1 MIPHILG
8 SKPVVEAMEADLKP
22 RVELLRQQGIVP
34 KLAIVRVGANPDD
47 LSYERM
53 AIKRAESLD
62 IAVQVFDYPENVDPE
77 LVAGDI
83 RYINEDASIHGCLMF
98 RPLPEYVDEQA
109 LCNMLVPHKD
119 VDGISVAALGG
130 IFIDDPDALP
140 PATAEACIKV
150 LDHYAIP
157 LQGKRVV
164 VVGRSLVIGKP
175 VSMILHPA
183 LTDPDEIAA
192 AFKSVVDT
200 FGSLDILANNAGT
213 DSRTKL
219 VDYTLEE
226 FQKVMRLNVEAT
238 FVCSQAAAR
247 IMIEQ
252 GTGGAIINTSSMVS
266 IYGQPAGCAYP
277 TSKFAVN
284 GLTKSLARELA
295 PHKIRVNAVAPGVT
309 HTDMVDALP
318 REVIEPLIKTI
329 PLGRMGEPEDIANAF
344 AFLASDEAS
353 YISGDVLSVDGL
365 SRS

>member
-1 MIPHILG
+1 MSG
-8 SKPVVEAMEADLKP
+8 SLFQPFYNL
-22 RVELLRQQGIVP
+22 RVSSFSMLTLCHLQKISDRKRSTTGKLEGKVAIVTGGTRGIGFGIVE
-34 KLAIVRVGANPDD
+34 KFLAEGAKVALFGSRQETVDAA
-47 LSYERM
+47 LEK
-53 AIKRAESLD
+53 IK
-62 IAVQVFDYPENVDPE
+62 QNDPE
-77 LVAGDI
+77 A
-83 RYINEDASIHGCLMF
+83 
-98 RPLPEYVDEQA
+98 
-109 LCNMLVPHKD
+109 
-119 VDGISVAALGG
+119 
-130 IFIDDPDALP
+130 
-140 PATAEACIKV
+140 
-150 LDHYAIP
+150 
-157 LQGKRVV
+157 
-164 VVGRSLVIGKP
+164 P
-175 VSMILHPA
+175 VMGLHPA

>member
-1 MIPHILG
+1 MGKLEGKVAIVTGGTRGIG
-8 SKPVVEAMEADLKP
+8 F
-22 RVELLRQQGIVP
+22 GIVE
-34 KLAIVRVGANPDD
+34 KFLAEGAKVALFGSRQETVDAA
-47 LSYERM
+47 LEK
-53 AIKRAESLD
+53 IK
-62 IAVQVFDYPENVDPE
+62 QNDPE
-77 LVAGDI
+77 A
-83 RYINEDASIHGCLMF
+83 
-98 RPLPEYVDEQA
+98 
-109 LCNMLVPHKD
+109 
-119 VDGISVAALGG
+119 
-130 IFIDDPDALP
+130 
-140 PATAEACIKV
+140 
-150 LDHYAIP
+150 
-157 LQGKRVV
+157 
-164 VVGRSLVIGKP
+164 P
-175 VSMILHPA
+175 VMGLHPA

-365 SRS
+365 SLLVTQRATYHSHRSGCSTKLSRFFCCALKK